1 MSVRRF
7 FGAAAA
13 SLLMLAGL
21 MTSTPAAALRC
32 VPFARAETGIEIY
45 GNARTWWAQAAGDY
59 DRGQEPREGAVM
71 AFAGTRGMP
80 LGHVAVVAKIVGDR
94 EILISHSNW
103 SPNHGRSG
111 QNERNVRVVDVSVAG
126 DRNPAY
132 VWDAPPT
139 PPRPP
144 PN

>member
-21 MTSTPAAALRC
+21 MTSTPAAALQC

-45 GNARTWWAQAAGDY
+45 GNAKTWWAQAAGDY

-80 LGHVAVVAKIVGDR
+80 LGHVAVVEKIVGHR
-94 EILISHSNW
+94 EIL
-103 SPNHGRSG
+103 RSEEHTSEL
-111 QNERNVRVVDVSVAG
+111 QSLMRLSYAV
-126 DRNPAY
+126 
-132 VWDAPPT
+132 
-139 PPRPP
+139 
-144 PN
+144 